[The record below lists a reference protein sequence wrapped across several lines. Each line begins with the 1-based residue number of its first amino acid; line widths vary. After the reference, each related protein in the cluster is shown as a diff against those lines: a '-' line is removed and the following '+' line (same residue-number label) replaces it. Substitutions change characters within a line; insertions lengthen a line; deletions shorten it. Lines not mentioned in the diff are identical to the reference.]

1 MFLSRATAW
10 QYKAEE
16 PYIQEV
22 TSLAQ
27 EAGAVTTDDGFHYA
41 LLEKQVCC
49 MPETELW
56 FFHQHFASQISMRT
70 RAAQQ
75 FCRMRTAVGSRP
87 QPRSDERYTCRSTY
101 QAPMSRWACCAVW
114 HCLALR
120 FLPGRLADEQDVC
133 APLRCARSGGCKNE
147 RHSEL

>member
-56 FFHQHFASQISMRT
+56 FSTSTLR
-70 RAAQQ
+70 
-75 FCRMRTAVGSRP
+75 V
-87 QPRSDERYTCRSTY
+87 RY
-101 QAPMSRWACCAVW
+101 P
-114 HCLALR
+114 
-120 FLPGRLADEQDVC
+120 
-133 APLRCARSGGCKNE
+133 CARGLRSSFAE
-147 RHSEL
+147 